1 MNIGE
6 ETEELLVEPIESPVP
21 DALPLHAPEPSN
33 DQSSGQH

>member
-21 DALPLHAPEPSN
+21 DTLPARAPEPETVE
-33 DQSSGQH
+33 